1 MLILD
6 DCYNYIKEIKSASV
20 DLILTDPPYAVSRN
34 SNFDKISETADESLK
49 TKYTKHSIDFGYWD
63 TQIDLDELFKEYYR
77 VLRKGG
83 TLVIFY
89 DIWKSNLIKQFADKY
104 KFKQPRVGQWLK
116 TNPVPINS
124 KVNYLSNASEYFF
137 TFIKDKNP
145 TFNSEYDNA
154 IYKYPLCHGK
164 ERLEHPTQKPL
175 NLIKDL
181 ILKHSNSGDL
191 VLDTFSGVAT
201 TAVACI
207 DTERNW
213 ICVERDENYYN
224 ISEKRIENHK
234 QSLQTVI

>member
-6 DCYNYIKEIKSASV
+6 DCYNYIKEIKNASV

-34 SNFDKISETADESLK
+34 SNFDKISETADESLR

-201 TAVACI
+201 TAIACI
-207 DTERNW
+207 NTERNW
-213 ICVERDENYYN
+213 ICIERDENYYN
-224 ISEKRIENHK
+224 ISKKRVENHK
-234 QSLQTVI
+234 QSLQQLI

>member
-1 MLILD
+1 VLILD
-6 DCYNYIKEIKSASV
+6 DCYNYIKGIKSGSV

-201 TAVACI
+201 TAIACT
-207 DTERNW
+207 DTGRNW
-213 ICVERDENYYN
+213 ICIERDENYYN
-224 ISEKRIENHK
+224 ISKKRVDNHK

>member
-6 DCYNYIKEIKSASV
+6 DCYNYIKEIKSSSV

-34 SNFDKISETADESLK
+34 SNFDKISETADESLR

-124 KVNYLSNASEYFF
+124 KLNYLSNASEYFF

-181 ILKHSNSGDL
+181 ILKHSNLDDL

-213 ICVERDENYYN
+213 VCIERDENYYN
-224 ISEKRIENHK
+224 LSKKRIENHK
-234 QSLQTVI
+234 QSLTNVI